1 MAAHTTGEALKG
13 MIFTATLCEE
23 RGMKVAPKWNDPR
36 TDIVQTVTFGEP
48 DPMVKF
54 CAAISTTQL

>member
-1 MAAHTTGEALKG
+1 

-54 CAAISTTQL
+54 CAAISTTHL